1 MCNMLYDVESSLKMV
16 KFLLQ
21 HFGISQDVASVWL
34 APSQI
39 SSHYSTMLQDIAL
52 KCCMRLT
59 GLSHI
64 SRPVGAQV
72 CGFGWQINW

>member
-1 MCNMLYDVESSLKMV
+1 ML
-16 KFLLQ
+16 
-21 HFGISQDVASVWL
+21 L
-34 APSQI
+34 APLQI
-39 SSHYSTMLQDIAL
+39 SSHHPTMLQDIAL

-72 CGFGWQINW
+72 CGFGWQIN

>member
-1 MCNMLYDVESSLKMV
+1 MSYDFGSSLKMI

-21 HFGISQDVASVWL
+21 HFGISQDIARWL

-39 SSHYSTMLQDIAL
+39 SSHYPIMLQDIAL

-59 GLSHI
+59 GLSHM
-64 SRPVGAQV
+64 SGPVGAQV
-72 CGFGWQINW
+72 CGFGWQIN